1 MEKCKKLYVLFDEW
15 SGGNYIISII
25 HVQQIVCICATTVK
39 GRDVFSAVSVACAV
53 QFSSVQFSSGNLRK
67 TVEDGDVGKQY

>member
-39 GRDVFSAVSVACAV
+39 GRDVFSAVSVACA
-53 QFSSVQFSSGNLRK
+53 FSSGNLRK